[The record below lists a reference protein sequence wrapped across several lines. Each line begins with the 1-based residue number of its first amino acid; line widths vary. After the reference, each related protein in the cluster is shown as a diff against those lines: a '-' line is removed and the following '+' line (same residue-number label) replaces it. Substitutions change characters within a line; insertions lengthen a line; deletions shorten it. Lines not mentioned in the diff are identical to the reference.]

1 MSGEEQLPRAEMRA
15 SHEDR
20 DIIIDQLRVAAG
32 DGRID
37 GEELDQRI
45 EAAMTARTY
54 GELDKLTKDLP
65 ASAQQAGV
73 VRRSEAEAS
82 QNITISHGNTAKRGA
97 WLVPRQLNVTVRHGN
112 VVLDFTEAVFSGA
125 REVEVVLDVRH
136 ANLRFLVPAGTVL
149 DTSGLAT
156 RHANL
161 GQPGLGAAASDAIRL
176 TLSGQV
182 EHTNLRVRRLS
193 RFAQRRR
200 ERLAQRARQQS
211 LPR

>member
-1 MSGEEQLPRAEMRA
+1 MRA

-37 GEELDQRI
+37 GDELDQRI

-65 ASAQQAGV
+65 ASPQQAGV

-112 VVLDFTEAVFSGA
+112 VLLDFTEAVFSGA

-149 DTSGLAT
+149 DTSGLVT

-176 TLSGQV
+176 TLSGQA
-182 EHTNLRVRRLS
+182 EHTNLRMRRLS

>member
-20 DIIIDQLRVAAG
+20 DIIVDQLRVAAG

-45 EAAMTARTY
+45 EAAMSARTY

-161 GQPGLGAAASDAIRL
+161 GQPGLGAAASDVIRL

>member
-45 EAAMTARTY
+45 EAAMSARTY

-161 GQPGLGAAASDAIRL
+161 GQPGLGAAASDVIRL